1 MIYEAYRKQNRKI
14 TTRYLKKYLLHMSIA
29 QCTLPKSVYFL
40 KYLFNRVFIKKIR
53 GQIRIRE
60 KVE

>member
-14 TTRYLKKYLLHMSIA
+14 TTRYLKKIFIAYEYCTMHIAKILLLS
-29 QCTLPKSVYFL
+29 S
-40 KYLFNRVFIKKIR
+40 YLFIR